1 MEVQENHKQI
11 QKSIRCKNQGVDLMG
26 STKGF
31 LDLLKGV
38 IQILIVYAFL
48 SPVLDILITI
58 NMQMGGKNAEIAT
71 MIDAIIYVVVPI
83 LLIISYVLYAFITA
97 TKEEDTSGYSRW

>member
-1 MEVQENHKQI
+1 
-11 QKSIRCKNQGVDLMG
+11 MG

-48 SPVLDILITI
+48 SPVLDILISI
-58 NMQMGGKNAEIAT
+58 NLMMGGKNAEIAT
-71 MIDAIIYVVVPI
+71 MVDTVIYVVVPI

-97 TKEEDTSGYSRW
+97 TKEEDTSAYGRW